1 MEWWLALAIIFGSLV
16 VLMTTGMPV
25 AFCFMLVN
33 VVGVFIFWG
42 GTVGLRQLGLSI
54 FSSVSTFAFL
64 PVPLFILMGEVMFRS
79 GLGLSMVDTLDKW
92 MGRLP
97 GRLGLLAV
105 ASGTL
110 FSTMSGS
117 TIGATA
123 MLGSVLSPE
132 MEKRGYKKPMSIGPI
147 MGSGGLAMI
156 IPPSALAV
164 ILACLAEI
172 SVAKIL
178 ISGIIP
184 GLIIACFYSTY
195 IIGRCYFQRSIAPSY
210 ALTPTPLS
218 EKIKL
223 TVKHVLPL
231 GFIIFMVLG
240 LIFLG
245 VTTPSEAAA
254 TGTLS
259 CFILA
264 ALYGRLNWEV
274 VKKSIID
281 TMMITGMIFLIIAG
295 AFAFSQILVFSGI
308 KQGILG
314 FVASMPLTPLMIIMA
329 LQVGAWALGT
339 MMSSTPIMMIVIPI
353 YMPIVYAMGFDPI
366 WFGLILLINLE
377 MSQTTPP
384 FGVLLFTMKG
394 VAPPDTTMGDI
405 IRAGLPFLVCDL
417 ATMILVIAFPMLAL
431 WLPNLM

>member
-42 GTVGLRQLGLSI
+42 GTAGLSQLGLSI

-184 GLIIACFYSTY
+184 GLIIACF
-195 IIGRCYFQRSIAPSY
+195 
-210 ALTPTPLS
+210 
-218 EKIKL
+218 
-223 TVKHVLPL
+223 
-231 GFIIFMVLG
+231 
-240 LIFLG
+240 
-245 VTTPSEAAA
+245 
-254 TGTLS
+254 
-259 CFILA
+259 
-264 ALYGRLNWEV
+264 
-274 VKKSIID
+274 
-281 TMMITGMIFLIIAG
+281 
-295 AFAFSQILVFSGI
+295 
-308 KQGILG
+308 
-314 FVASMPLTPLMIIMA
+314 
-329 LQVGAWALGT
+329 
-339 MMSSTPIMMIVIPI
+339 
-353 YMPIVYAMGFDPI
+353 
-366 WFGLILLINLE
+366 
-377 MSQTTPP
+377 
-384 FGVLLFTMKG
+384 
-394 VAPPDTTMGDI
+394 
-405 IRAGLPFLVCDL
+405 
-417 ATMILVIAFPMLAL
+417 
-431 WLPNLM
+431 